1 MKYNKLLP
9 VKITEPWQPDP
20 TQLKTVIIK

>member
-9 VKITEPWQPDP
+9 VKITEPLQPDP
-20 TQLKTVIIK
+20 TQLKLWQ